1 MQQGNK
7 SIILEGNQQMKG
19 EEGVTGHPTPKKS
32 GNKLWDGMALETE
45 KMLDMQGWD
54 EPRRP
59 HPQHEN

>member
-7 SIILEGNQQMKG
+7 SIVLKANQQMKE
-19 EEGVTGHPTPKKS
+19 EEGVTGKKKKKKS

-59 HPQHEN
+59 HTPA

>member
-1 MQQGNK
+1 
-7 SIILEGNQQMKG
+7 MKG

-32 GNKLWDGMALETE
+32 GNKLWDGMALEAE
-45 KMLDMQGWD
+45 KMLDTQGWD